1 MARTIA
7 GDDPGSTVFFFD
19 VDGDLHQNG
28 ASYFGAEGTEGL
40 EIKGIYDSGTISV
53 TVPSIGTAGL
63 GGTVAVDVSALTFAC
78 AVGDQVIATPI
89 VALPTNC
96 YMTGCYVTATDQ
108 ITVNFQAIGGTVTG
122 AAKNFN
128 FTIIDRT

>member
-1 MARTIA
+1 MPASVT
-7 GDDPGSTVFFFD
+7 GDDEAAGHVFTD

-28 ASYFGAEGTEGL
+28 ASFFGAETSEGA
-40 EIKGIYDSGTISV
+40 EVKGVYNSGTISV

-63 GGTVAVDVSALTFAC
+63 GGTVAVDVSA
-78 AVGDQVIATPI
+78 
-89 VALPTNC
+89 
-96 YMTGCYVTATDQ
+96 TDT

-128 FTIIDRT
+128 FLILDLT

>member
-1 MARTIA
+1 MPASVT
-7 GDDPGSTVFFFD
+7 GDDEAAGHVFTD
-19 VDGDLHQNG
+19 YDGDLHLNG
-28 ASYFGAEGTEGL
+28 GLLIGAETEGAA
-40 EIKGIYDSGTISV
+40 IKAIINSGTISV

-96 YMTGCYVTATDQ
+96 YMTGAYVSATDT
-108 ITVNFQAIGGTVTG
+108 ITVNFEAIGGTVTG

-128 FTIIDRT
+128 FLIFDLT